1 MFSNTVLDSLG
12 ILLNAGIE
20 VSIHYD
26 REKKVWYADLN
37 TGAKSHMYLY
47 DDGGRN
53 ITLEK
58 RYNEKDEFYYEFDNQ
73 MEDILNFYC
82 SNFIGCI
89 KGRSFANEHWVAFAK
104 QRGYTPVFGTY

>member
-20 VSIHYD
+20 VSMHYD
-26 REKKVWYADLN
+26 REKKLWYADLN

-47 DDGGRN
+47 DDGKI

-58 RYNEKDEFYYEFDNQ
+58 RYNEKDQLNYEFDNS

-82 SNFIGCI
+82 YNFVSCI
-89 KGRSFANEHWVAFAK
+89 KGRSFANENWVAFAK
-104 QRGYTPVFGTY
+104 ERGYTPVFGSY

>member
-20 VSIHYD
+20 VSMHYD
-26 REKKVWYADLN
+26 REKKLWYADLN
-37 TGAKSHMYLY
+37 TGAKSHMHLY
-47 DDGGRN
+47 DDGKI

-58 RYNEKDEFYYEFDNQ
+58 RYNEKDQLNYEFDNS

-82 SNFIGCI
+82 YNFVSCI
-89 KGRSFANEHWVAFAK
+89 KGRSFANENSVAFAK
-104 QRGYTPVFGTY
+104 ERGYTAVFGIN